1 MRPLLE
7 IKNLTVT
14 YPGASGEVRAVD
26 GASLALARGQA
37 LGVVGE
43 SGSGKSTLACAI
55 PRLLPGAGRIAGGQI
70 LFDGEDVVRMAP
82 RQLRRLRG
90 GRIGI
95 AFQDAASALD
105 PSYTIGFQLGEALGP
120 CGGRARAKARAAE
133 LLEMAGIDDPLRRL
147 RQYPHEL
154 SGGMRQRAMIA
165 IALARDPDLLILD
178 EPTAA
183 LDATVQAQILDLLR
197 SLRQRR
203 GTAMLLIAHD
213 MGAVAGLCD
222 SVAVMYAGRICE
234 RGPVDE
240 IFQNPRHEY
249 TRGLLGAVPRLEGQA
264 RLRPI
269 PGAPPDP
276 LRRPAG
282 CAFAPRC
289 GRAMRVCLS
298 DPPAEIPVGRDH
310 IAACWLALDA
320 LPAPRQGRRP

>member
-1 MRPLLE
+1 
-7 IKNLTVT
+7 
-14 YPGASGEVRAVD
+14 
-26 GASLALARGQA
+26 
-37 LGVVGE
+37 
-43 SGSGKSTLACAI
+43 
-55 PRLLPGAGRIAGGQI
+55 
-70 LFDGEDVVRMAP
+70 
-82 RQLRRLRG
+82 
-90 GRIGI
+90 
-95 AFQDAASALD
+95 
-105 PSYTIGFQLGEALGP
+105 
-120 CGGRARAKARAAE
+120 
-133 LLEMAGIDDPLRRL
+133 
-147 RQYPHEL
+147 
-154 SGGMRQRAMIA
+154 
-165 IALARDPDLLILD
+165 
-178 EPTAA
+178 
-183 LDATVQAQILDLLR
+183 
-197 SLRQRR
+197 
-203 GTAMLLIAHD
+203 MLLIAHD